1 MDQFRIIAQVSI
13 PPHLLLWTSKTDLT
27 YSIDFVQVGQGGYG
41 SVYLA
46 RRVDTGQVCALKK
59 MKKATL
65 AKMDEVR
72 NIFGRIDFWL
82 LIFFRHPQQVKHVL
96 VERDILTAT
105 KTPWLVRLLYAFQDR
120 EHVYLAMVSEF
131 CIGKPDNS

>member
-1 MDQFRIIAQVSI
+1 MYHIFGGS
-13 PPHLLLWTSKTDLT
+13 
-27 YSIDFVQVGQGGYG
+27 VQVGQGGYG

-72 NIFGRIDFWL
+72 
-82 LIFFRHPQQVKHVL
+82 VVL
-96 VERDILTAT
+96 Q
-105 KTPWLVRLLYAFQDR
+105 K
-120 EHVYLAMVSEF
+120 
-131 CIGKPDNS
+131 